1 MKCLFNL
8 HEVSFVIE
16 YYENLNEMNVVGLMH
31 VSDANHEGLECQG
44 KKIHERTA
52 LLIFFHSKVLF
63 SSCLIAYK

>member
-1 MKCLFNL
+1 M
-8 HEVSFVIE
+8 ID

-52 LLIFFHSKVLF
+52 LLIFFHTTSLH
-63 SSCLIAYK
+63 LREMHQIIIARSY